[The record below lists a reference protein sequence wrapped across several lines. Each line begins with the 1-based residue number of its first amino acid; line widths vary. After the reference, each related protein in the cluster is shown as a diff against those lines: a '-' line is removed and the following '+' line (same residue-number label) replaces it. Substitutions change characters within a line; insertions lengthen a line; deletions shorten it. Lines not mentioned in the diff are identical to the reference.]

1 MATKNKQILASILS
15 NLSKTGRVLGTEAL
29 SKPKLNASTPLQAAP
44 LNSFVLTYKSYNPYL
59 DIDNFR
65 DLLSRE
71 HQLALNFQLLKARDP
86 KFLQF
91 NDKYHLLFDRPGDLA
106 SFLSYTK
113 FSRIGRVR
121 VKFTPLIVGSDE
133 YTQMLENYSMYAN
146 NLNRL
151 YEGQT
156 QPAANEAGGN
166 GRILDKIDQKLLTAT
181 KSIERKS
188 LLVWN
193 LPKSFDPDEIRD
205 HFWFYDIKR
214 CVELYAGSEDSTSGD
229 TPSTLS
235 FFAFNNVD
243 DCEKFRLNYHGTFFD
258 QANERRLLVEALD

>member
-15 NLSKTGRVLGTEAL
+15 NLSKTGRVLGTET
-29 SKPKLNASTPLQAAP
+29 SSIPKLNTSTSSQVSP
-44 LNSFVLTYKSYNPYL
+44 LNAFVLTYKNYNPYL

-71 HQLALNFQLLKARDP
+71 HQHSLKFQLVKARDP
-86 KFLQF
+86 KFFQF
-91 NDKYHLLFDRPGDLA
+91 NDKYHLLFERPADLM

-121 VKFTPLIVGSDE
+121 VRFTPLVVGSNE
-133 YTQMLENYSMYAN
+133 YNHMLESYSMYAN

-156 QPAANEAGGN
+156 PPFADETGGN
-166 GRILDKIDQKLLTAT
+166 GRTLSKIDQKLLTAT
-181 KSIERKS
+181 KSIEKKS

-205 HFWFYDIKR
+205 HFWFYDIKH
-214 CVELYAGSEDSTSGD
+214 CVELYAGSGDSTSGD

-235 FFAFNNVD
+235 FFAFNDAN
-243 DCEKFRLNYHGTFFD
+243 DCEKFKLNYHGTFFD
-258 QANERRLLVEALD
+258 QKDEHRLLVESLD